1 MADPD
6 PSSTCSLPS
15 VGLHRPV
22 SESVVSQGWLPA
34 AVGTYT
40 RTAARQLH
48 RRSVPCADADR
59 RTGQTTDLNGSAAGA
74 TGDVRVVGGH
84 VLRLGA
90 AHAGR
95 PPPTLASLQQTAA
108 ALRRRS
114 PNAVAVF
121 AAHAQASD
129 WLMPKLRPLELS
141 DTALEPR
148 RAHGQRR
155 RGASAQRWR
164 GAHSVRP
171 AGAAGRFCSIST
183 LRSYFP

>member
-1 MADPD
+1 M
-6 PSSTCSLPS
+6 
-15 VGLHRPV
+15 
-22 SESVVSQGWLPA
+22 SQGWLRLCQRRWVRTDGSAPA
-34 AVGTYT
+34 APAQCAVCRCRSTHRTDHGIDLEGT
-40 RTAARQLH
+40 
-48 RRSVPCADADR
+48 
-59 RTGQTTDLNGSAAGA
+59 AAGA
-74 TGDVRVVGGH
+74 TSGSGWS
-84 VLRLGA
+84 
-90 AHAGR
+90 AGMPQASRSCPCR
-95 PPPTLASLQQTAA
+95 PPTTHTGLPAE

-164 GAHSVRP
+164 GAHSVAA
-171 AGAAGRFCSIST
+171 AGAAGRFCSELT
-183 LRSYFP
+183 LRSELPPTSKYRLDWS

>member
-1 MADPD
+1 M
-6 PSSTCSLPS
+6 
-15 VGLHRPV
+15 RPPIAHT
-22 SESVVSQGWLPA
+22 GLPA
-34 AVGTYT
+34 E
-40 RTAARQLH
+40 
-48 RRSVPCADADR
+48 
-59 RTGQTTDLNGSAAGA
+59 
-74 TGDVRVVGGH
+74 
-84 VLRLGA
+84 
-90 AHAGR
+90 
-95 PPPTLASLQQTAA
+95 

-164 GAHSVRP
+164 GAHSVAA
-171 AGAAGRFCSIST
+171 AGAVGRFCSELT
-183 LRSYFP
+183 LRSELPPTSTHVAIQYGIRY

>member
-1 MADPD
+1 M
-6 PSSTCSLPS
+6 
-15 VGLHRPV
+15 RPPTAHT
-22 SESVVSQGWLPA
+22 GLPA
-34 AVGTYT
+34 E
-40 RTAARQLH
+40 
-48 RRSVPCADADR
+48 
-59 RTGQTTDLNGSAAGA
+59 
-74 TGDVRVVGGH
+74 
-84 VLRLGA
+84 
-90 AHAGR
+90 
-95 PPPTLASLQQTAA
+95 

-164 GAHSVRP
+164 GAHSVAA
-171 AGAAGRFCSIST
+171 AGAVGRFCSELT
-183 LRSYFP
+183 LRSELPPTSTAVRSIIITHIKRDNPEVKRGQS

>member
-1 MADPD
+1 M
-6 PSSTCSLPS
+6 
-15 VGLHRPV
+15 RPPTAHT
-22 SESVVSQGWLPA
+22 GLPA
-34 AVGTYT
+34 E
-40 RTAARQLH
+40 
-48 RRSVPCADADR
+48 
-59 RTGQTTDLNGSAAGA
+59 
-74 TGDVRVVGGH
+74 
-84 VLRLGA
+84 
-90 AHAGR
+90 
-95 PPPTLASLQQTAA
+95 

-164 GAHSVRP
+164 GAHSVAA
-171 AGAAGRFCSIST
+171 AGAVGRFCSELT
-183 LRSYFP
+183 LRSELPPTSIGKYCSAGLWLGELLPAVLLPPFALRPPPSAFCFFLPWSGGLPNASHTKL

>member
-1 MADPD
+1 M
-6 PSSTCSLPS
+6 
-15 VGLHRPV
+15 RPPTAHT
-22 SESVVSQGWLPA
+22 GLPA
-34 AVGTYT
+34 E
-40 RTAARQLH
+40 
-48 RRSVPCADADR
+48 
-59 RTGQTTDLNGSAAGA
+59 
-74 TGDVRVVGGH
+74 
-84 VLRLGA
+84 
-90 AHAGR
+90 
-95 PPPTLASLQQTAA
+95 

-164 GAHSVRP
+164 GAHSVARR
-171 AGAAGRFCSIST
+171 GRSIL
-183 LRSYFP
+183 LRTDHDTALRTAPNK

>member
-1 MADPD
+1 M
-6 PSSTCSLPS
+6 
-15 VGLHRPV
+15 RPPIAHT
-22 SESVVSQGWLPA
+22 GLPA
-34 AVGTYT
+34 E
-40 RTAARQLH
+40 
-48 RRSVPCADADR
+48 
-59 RTGQTTDLNGSAAGA
+59 
-74 TGDVRVVGGH
+74 
-84 VLRLGA
+84 
-90 AHAGR
+90 
-95 PPPTLASLQQTAA
+95 

-164 GAHSVRP
+164 GAHSVAA
-171 AGAAGRFCSIST
+171 AGAVGRFCSELT
-183 LRSYFP
+183 LRPELPPTSRLLYT

>member
-1 MADPD
+1 M
-6 PSSTCSLPS
+6 
-15 VGLHRPV
+15 RPPIAHT
-22 SESVVSQGWLPA
+22 GLPA
-34 AVGTYT
+34 E
-40 RTAARQLH
+40 
-48 RRSVPCADADR
+48 
-59 RTGQTTDLNGSAAGA
+59 
-74 TGDVRVVGGH
+74 
-84 VLRLGA
+84 
-90 AHAGR
+90 
-95 PPPTLASLQQTAA
+95 

-164 GAHSVRP
+164 GAHSV
-171 AGAAGRFCSIST
+171 AARGRRGRSIL
-183 LRSYFP
+183 LRTDTALRTAPNK

>member
-1 MADPD
+1 M
-6 PSSTCSLPS
+6 
-15 VGLHRPV
+15 RPPTAHT
-22 SESVVSQGWLPA
+22 GLPA
-34 AVGTYT
+34 E
-40 RTAARQLH
+40 
-48 RRSVPCADADR
+48 
-59 RTGQTTDLNGSAAGA
+59 
-74 TGDVRVVGGH
+74 
-84 VLRLGA
+84 
-90 AHAGR
+90 
-95 PPPTLASLQQTAA
+95 

-164 GAHSVRP
+164 GAHSV
-171 AGAAGRFCSIST
+171 AAAAALGRFCSELT
-183 LRSYFP
+183 LRSETNCPHQVDLWEMEQAVMNSARISE

>member
-1 MADPD
+1 M
-6 PSSTCSLPS
+6 
-15 VGLHRPV
+15 RPPIAHT
-22 SESVVSQGWLPA
+22 GLPA
-34 AVGTYT
+34 E
-40 RTAARQLH
+40 
-48 RRSVPCADADR
+48 
-59 RTGQTTDLNGSAAGA
+59 
-74 TGDVRVVGGH
+74 
-84 VLRLGA
+84 
-90 AHAGR
+90 
-95 PPPTLASLQQTAA
+95 

-164 GAHSVRP
+164 GAHSV
-171 AGAAGRFCSIST
+171 AAAAALGRFCSELT
-183 LRSYFP
+183 LRSELPRISTENRAAIWVFGTVLDRFPPREMALA

>member
-1 MADPD
+1 M
-6 PSSTCSLPS
+6 
-15 VGLHRPV
+15 RPPTAHT
-22 SESVVSQGWLPA
+22 GLPA
-34 AVGTYT
+34 E
-40 RTAARQLH
+40 
-48 RRSVPCADADR
+48 
-59 RTGQTTDLNGSAAGA
+59 
-74 TGDVRVVGGH
+74 
-84 VLRLGA
+84 
-90 AHAGR
+90 
-95 PPPTLASLQQTAA
+95 

-164 GAHSVRP
+164 GAHSV
-171 AGAAGRFCSIST
+171 AAAAALGRFCSELT
-183 LRSYFP
+183 LRSELPPTSTYALATVCWARIVLSKCLYFRFGFAEGQNTKIPSKDQNPSEA